1 MTQGTAAAWSTPPSG
16 GVVLRPFGKPG
27 DLGWV
32 VQTNGEVYA
41 REFGWDITIETLVAD
56 IVAAFARNHDEDTEA
71 GWVAEL
77 DGARVGSVFCTR
89 GQDERTAKLRVLV
102 VDPKARGH
110 SLGRRLVG
118 TSVDFARRAGYERME
133 LWTVDSLTS
142 ARRVYIDAGFALYT
156 EWSSRL
162 FGKDLVE
169 QTWSQTL

>member
-1 MTQGTAAAWSTPPSG
+1 M
-16 GVVLRPFGKPG
+16 
-27 DLGWV
+27 
-32 VQTNGEVYA
+32 YA

-142 ARRVYIDAGFALYT
+142 ARRVYIDAGFALDT